1 MKIKISILLVFLG
14 LFSFGQEPLK
24 VGLALSG
31 GGAKGMAH
39 IGVLRALEQYNVKI
53 DYISGTSMGAVVGA
67 MYSIGY
73 SVDQIEEYLKNVDW
87 DALLDNTLPR
97 NHLSVLDRESAERY
111 VLDFEVYEDKILAP
125 DAFNKG
131 QYMLKELSF
140 LTFPAHGKTDFST
153 FDIPFLCVGTDLAT
167 GEAVIFED
175 GELSGALRAS
185 LAFPSMF
192 SPFKIKDRKYVDG
205 GVVNNL
211 PIAVLKEEKGMDFV
225 IASNVQGRL
234 YTEEELVSVIQILE
248 QVSSFANA
256 MGYENQRDMASLMIN
271 PPVLSYS
278 LTAYNE
284 ADTIINLGYNEAKKY
299 KAVFNTLPQ
308 RKTKRDTVLDLR
320 KEGDFYV
327 NNVEVNGIRQTTS
340 RYVKS
345 TLKLKKPRDYSP
357 KKLNA
362 GLDRLYGSSYYD
374 YLYFDLVPADTGYTL
389 ILKLEERKSST
400 TLRTGLH
407 YDDDFGIGI
416 LANITL
422 RNAIL
427 ANSRFTM
434 DVVLSENV
442 RGKIAYVYDRGYVPA
457 LGLAFAFN
465 RFGTKIYDNG
475 EPITSLTYQDFSLSA
490 FLTST
495 FSNNYSIGGGVK
507 FENVNY
513 LEDFQTL
520 GIGQFNNN
528 YLQTNVFIDFDN
540 FNRKYKPSRGFK
552 LKSEFRTISR
562 QKEGAQFFDASSIA
576 YAKYDQAIKLS
587 SKFGI
592 NTTLLGA
599 FTIGPDL
606 DLPYNIYFGGLGENY
621 NNFIFP
627 FLGYR
632 YMELFGRN
640 GVMGRLDFYF
650 EPAKNHFITAKA
662 NVGKLD
668 PTVDGLFNK
677 SILLD
682 GYGISYGYSSPFGPL
697 EFTVIGSTNHS
708 AILTY
713 LSLGFWF

>member
-1 MKIKISILLVFLG
+1 LRIRISIFLV
-14 LFSFGQEPLK
+14 LFSLFGFSQKQIK

-39 IGVLRALEQYNVKI
+39 IGVLRALEENNVQI

-73 SVDQIEEYLKNVDW
+73 SVDQIEAYLKNVDW

-111 VLDFEVYEDKILAP
+111 LLDFEVVDDKILAP

-140 LTFPAHGKTDFST
+140 LTFPAHGQTDFSK
-153 FDIPFLCVGTDLAT
+153 FNIPFLCVGTDLAT
-167 GEAVIFED
+167 GEAVIFEE

-192 SPFKIKDRKYVDG
+192 SPFKIKGRKYVDG

-211 PIAVLKEEKGMDFV
+211 PIAVLKEDKGMDFV

-248 QVSSFANA
+248 QVSSYANA
-256 MGYENQRDMASLMIN
+256 MAYKEQKEKASLIIN
-271 PPVLSYS
+271 PKVLSFS
-278 LTAYNE
+278 LTAYDQ
-284 ADTIINLGYNEAKKY
+284 ADTISKLGYVEAMKY
-299 KAVFNTLPQ
+299 KDVFKKLP
-308 RKTKRDTVLDLR
+308 RKKGERDTVKDLR
-320 KEGDFYV
+320 KEAEIYI
-327 NNVEVNGIRQTTS
+327 NTVEVSGVDQTTA
-340 RYVKS
+340 RFVKS
-345 TLKLKKPRDYSP
+345 KMRLKKPNLYTP
-357 KKLNA
+357 KKLNS
-362 GLDRLYGSSYYD
+362 GLDRLYGSNYYD
-374 YLYFDLVPADTGYTL
+374 HLYFDLIPADTGYDL
-389 ILKLEERKSST
+389 VLKLKERKSSM

-416 LANITL
+416 LANVTL
-422 RNAIL
+422 RNALL

-434 DVVLSENV
+434 DVVFSENI
-442 RGKIAYVYDRGYVPA
+442 RGKIAYVYDRGFIPA
-457 LGLAFAFN
+457 LGIQIAFN
-465 RFGTKIYDNG
+465 RFGTKIYNNR
-475 EPITSLTYQDFSLSA
+475 EAITSLTYQDFSVA
-490 FLTST
+490 TFLTST

-507 FENVNY
+507 YENVNY

-520 GIGQFNNN
+520 GIGRFNNN
-528 YLQTNVFIDFDN
+528 YLHTYAFLDFDN
-540 FNRKYKPSRGFK
+540 FNRKYKPSKGFK

-562 QKEGAQFFDASSIA
+562 QQEGVKFFDASSVI
-576 YAKYDQAIKLS
+576 YARYDQAIKLNN
-587 SKFGI
+587 KLGI
-592 NTTLLGA
+592 NTTLMAGG
-599 FTIGPDL
+599 TIGADM

-632 YMELFGRN
+632 YMELFGRTA
-640 GVMGRLDFYF
+640 VMGRLDFYV

-662 NVGKLD
+662 NIGKLE
-668 PTVDGLFNK
+668 PTIEGLFNE

-682 GYGISYGYSSPFGPL
+682 GYGISYGYNSPFGPL
-697 EFTVIGSTNHS
+697 EFTLIASTNHS
-708 AILTY
+708 AILSY

>member
-1 MKIKISILLVFLG
+1 MRIKISLLLLLFGLG
-14 LFSFGQEPLK
+14 SFAQNHLK

-39 IGVLRALEQYNVKI
+39 IGVLRALEEHNVKI

-73 SVDQIEEYLKNVDW
+73 SVDQIEAYLKNVDW

-111 VLDFEVYEDKILAP
+111 ILDFEVVDDKILAA

-140 LTFPAHGKTDFST
+140 LTFPEHGQTDFSK

-167 GEAVIFED
+167 GEEMIFEE

-192 SPFKIKDRKYVDG
+192 SPFKIKGRKYVDG

-211 PIAVLKEEKGMDFV
+211 PISVLKDSKGMDFI

-248 QVSSFANA
+248 QVSSYANA
-256 MGYENQRDMASLMIN
+256 MAYKEQKKKASLLIN
-271 PPVLSYS
+271 PPVLDYS
-278 LTAYNE
+278 LTAYE
-284 ADTIINLGYNEAKKY
+284 LADTISKIGYDEAVKYEDVFKK
-299 KAVFNTLPQ
+299 LPQ
-308 RKTKRDTVLDLR
+308 KSIARDTVVDLR
-320 KEGDFYV
+320 NEDKIYIKSI
-327 NNVEVNGIRQTTS
+327 EVNGADQTTV
-340 RYVKS
+340 RFVKS
-345 TLKLKKPRDYSP
+345 KMRLKKPTVYST

-374 YLYFDLVPADTGYTL
+374 HLYFDLIPADTGYNL
-389 ILKLEERKSST
+389 ILKLKERKSSM

-422 RNAIL
+422 RNALL
-427 ANSRFTM
+427 ANSRFSM
-434 DVVLSENV
+434 DVVFSENI
-442 RGKIAYVYDRGYVPA
+442 RGKIAYVYDRGFIPA
-457 LGLAFAFN
+457 LGVQIAFH
-465 RFGTKIYDNG
+465 RFGTKIYDNR
-475 EPITSLTYQDFSLSA
+475 EAITSLTYQDFSIST

-495 FSNNYSIGGGVK
+495 FSNNYSLGGGVK
-507 FENVNY
+507 YENVNY

-520 GIGQFNNN
+520 GIGRFNNN
-528 YLQTNVFIDFDN
+528 YLHTYVYLDFDN
-540 FNRKYKPSRGFK
+540 FNRKYKPSKGFK
-552 LKSEFRTISR
+552 LKSEFRTIAR
-562 QKEGAQFFDASSIA
+562 QQEGVKFFDASSVL
-576 YAKYDQAIKLS
+576 YAKYDQAIKINRKL
-587 SKFGI
+587 GI
-592 NTTLLGA
+592 NTTLLAGG
-599 FTIGPDL
+599 TIGPDM

-621 NNFIFP
+621 NNYIFP

-632 YMELFGRN
+632 YMELFGRTA
-640 GVMGRLDFYF
+640 VMGRLDFYV

-662 NVGKLD
+662 NIGKLE
-668 PTVDGLFNK
+668 PTIEGLFNE

-682 GYGISYGYSSPFGPL
+682 GYGISYGYNSPFGPL
-697 EFTVIGSTNHS
+697 EFTLIASSNHN
-708 AILTY
+708 AILSY